1 MGLMSSDY
9 YAPLSFTY
17 LPSYSIL
24 VMYAFCSTQMYSPR
38 VPTLSLPG
46 SIGSTV
52 DISGNG

>member
-1 MGLMSSDY
+1 MGLMSSDF
-9 YAPLSFTY
+9 YAPLSFTC
-17 LPSYSIL
+17 LPSYKIL

-52 DISGNG
+52 DNSGNG